1 MHGFHRSLAVLPCG
15 GGKTVVFAEMARR
28 SSERGKVV
36 WFLVHRRELM
46 EQTISTFQKF
56 KIPMDNIY
64 IGMVGKFANHMERYP
79 PPDLIIFDEAHFSAA
94 ATWQKIIN
102 QFPQAY
108 IVGLTATPC
117 RLDGRPLGAI
127 YDTMVQG
134 VSTRWLIDNH
144 YLSDYRYYAPSAVD
158 LSSLRRKG
166 SDFDAGQ
173 ASELLMQR
181 AVYGDVVQSYKQY
194 ADGLQTIC
202 YCSSVKH
209 SQAMAAEFQAAGI
222 NAVHFDGNTPAAE
235 RTRIVQDFRDKKI
248 QILCN
253 VDLISVGFDVPDC
266 WCCILLRPT
275 LSTALFVQ
283 QSCRA
288 LRYQPGKQAIVLD
301 HVGNYTR
308 HGLPDDSREWSLSS
322 KLTPKPNCNADGT
335 LSVRQCPKCYYTFRS
350 GPQECP
356 NCGEP
361 VTQTREEIQNV
372 KKIRM
377 EEIKRKHRQNAAE
390 AVKTKSLEECRSLSE
405 IMAWCKL
412 NGKKPGYGYYK
423 ARARGFVH

>member
-1 MHGFHRSLAVLPCG
+1 MHGFRRSLAVLPCG

-288 LRYQPGKQAIVLD
+288 LRYQPGKQAIILD

-308 HGLPDDSREWSLSS
+308 HGLPDDNHDWSLYG
-322 KLTPKPNCNADGT
+322 KLTPKQHYNADGT

-361 VTQTREEIQNV
+361 VTQTREEIQNI

-377 EEIKRKHRQNAAE
+377 EEVKRERRQNAAE
-390 AVKTKSLEECRSLSE
+390 SAKSKTLEECCNLSE

-423 ARARGFVH
+423 AKARGLVH